1 MSVLAENLKHLR
13 AKKGLS
19 QQRVADYLIITRSRY
34 AKYEEG
40 AADPPLELL
49 LRISRY
55 FHVSTDLL
63 LTINLSKYPLKDIL
77 QLPDNRILLP
87 IVVDDTG
94 DNAIEIIPYKASMGY
109 IGGYRD
115 PEYLENL
122 QTMSLPFLR
131 NGKYRAFPAEGD
143 SMPPF
148 KDGTYIIGEFVEDM
162 SDIKVG
168 KTYLIVTDNG
178 IVYKSI
184 EEIKEDYI
192 IVRSKNTFY
201 ESYEIHF
208 HEIIE
213 IWKFVKAIV
222 NEYELIDATDNA
234 VKNMFL
240 SLKQDMDFL
249 RKQLNKKS

>member
-1 MSVLAENLKHLR
+1 
-13 AKKGLS
+13 
-19 QQRVADYLIITRSRY
+19 
-34 AKYEEG
+34 
-40 AADPPLELL
+40 
-49 LRISRY
+49 
-55 FHVSTDLL
+55 
-63 LTINLSKYPLKDIL
+63 
-77 QLPDNRILLP
+77 
-87 IVVDDTG
+87 
-94 DNAIEIIPYKASMGY
+94 
-109 IGGYRD
+109 
-115 PEYLENL
+115 
-122 QTMSLPFLR
+122 MSLPFLR
-131 NGKYRAFPAEGD
+131 NRKYRAFPAEGD

-213 IWKFVKAIV
+213 VWKFVKAIV

-234 VKNMFL
+234 VKDMFL
-240 SLKQDMDFL
+240 SLKQDMDLL
-249 RKQLNKKS
+249 RKQLNKRS